1 MIMGNIHIINDRLS
15 SVVDVRLLVIPLAII
30 LWIGYAAIF
39 RTEAVDK
46 VEEPAQ
52 LKDPIPFIFN
62 TFQNLTNMG
71 AFLDRAIPLLRE
83 RKVIRFNLA
92 LRPVYWITGP
102 NLVQKLF
109 VTNSSLN
116 SNIVPLILID
126 KLWGVPKEE
135 SKRFADDKT
144 GRLTSPI
151 PGTMTSPDQKRL
163 WHTEHQIYDK
173 YLTQPPYSHQL
184 GRHFFDVLAKRLDE
198 FPTTEWTTI
207 NLFAFMRY
215 AIPECAIITMFGPR
229 MLELNPGLV
238 DALWD
243 VDANLGKLVWG
254 LPSFITPQPYKIRDG
269 LRAMMA
275 KYLNAAWAN
284 FDWNGPDADSD
295 WDVHFGARVSREIA
309 LWMKENDLSIETAS
323 GHTMARLFGI
333 NGNSVPSVTWAM
345 MESLQRPGLL
355 QDVRDEAQKAITVDA
370 NTRERHINT
379 QKLLAS
385 PLLQAIFQ
393 ETLRMH
399 TSFMLTRE
407 ARETISIGGYRIE
420 KGSLIQAPTD
430 VAHYEEAVWAIDGHP
445 ASEFWPGRHIR
456 LVEGKDES
464 GNPTT
469 QPEFFAKARPSS
481 FFPFGGGNVVCPGR
495 HFARQQIIMSL
506 AIIVSKFD
514 IEFIE
519 WTTLDGKKSDR
530 PPRNSKDFAGT
541 ISTPPDRDMKIR
553 WKRRW

>member
-1 MIMGNIHIINDRLS
+1 MS
-15 SVVDVRLLVIPLAII
+15 
-30 LWIGYAAIF
+30 
-39 RTEAVDK
+39 
-46 VEEPAQ
+46 
-52 LKDPIPFIFN
+52 
-62 TFQNLTNMG
+62 
-71 AFLDRAIPLLRE
+71 
-83 RKVIRFNLA
+83 
-92 LRPVYWITGP
+92 
-102 NLVQKLF
+102 
-109 VTNSSLN
+109 
-116 SNIVPLILID
+116 
-126 KLWGVPKEE
+126 
-135 SKRFADDKT
+135 
-144 GRLTSPI
+144 
-151 PGTMTSPDQKRL
+151 SPDQKRL

-173 YLTQPPYSHQL
+173 YLTQPPYSNKL
-184 GRHFFDVLAKRLDE
+184 GQHFFDVLAKRLDE

-207 NLFAFMRY
+207 NLFNFIRY
-215 AIPECAIITMFGPR
+215 TIPECAVNTMFGPR

-254 LPSFITPQPYKIRDG
+254 LPSFITPRPYKMRDK

-309 LWMKENDLSIETAS
+309 IWMKENDLSIETAS

-333 NGNSVPSVTWAM
+333 NGNSVPSVTWAI

-355 QDVRDEAQKAITVDA
+355 QDLQVEAQKAITVDA
-370 NTRERHINT
+370 NTGERHINT

-385 PLLQAIFQ
+385 PLFQAIFQ

-407 ARETISIGGYRIE
+407 AREPISIGGYRIE

-430 VAHYEEAVWAIDGHP
+430 VAHYEEAVWAINGHP

-464 GNPTT
+464 GNPTM

-495 HFARQQIIMSL
+495 HFARQQIIMGL

-541 ISTPPDRDMKIR
+541 VSTPPDRDMKIR